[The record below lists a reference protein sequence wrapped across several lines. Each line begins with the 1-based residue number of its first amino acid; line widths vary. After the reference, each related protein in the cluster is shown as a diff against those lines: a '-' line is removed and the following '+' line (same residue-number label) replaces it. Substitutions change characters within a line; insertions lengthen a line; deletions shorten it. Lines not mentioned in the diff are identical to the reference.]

1 MRILAAELIDGEN
14 ISPTWA
20 HNLHQVL
27 DQEIHRDVSLVARII
42 VGNAPTLSAW
52 SGVIDFW
59 HLQTRTH
66 GQGFRH

>member
-42 VGNAPTLSAW
+42 VGNAPTLSA
-52 SGVIDFW
+52 
-59 HLQTRTH
+59 
-66 GQGFRH
+66 